1 MHRDKTSATRREHQ
15 STRERY
21 EIKRV
26 RVAASGAGRGPSQ
39 PETSRRDF
47 RNKAVLSVERARCTL
62 QKFGF
67 LPRPSEARWFMSFVR
82 VPVCTQSTTMRVSL
96 YAVP

>member
-39 PETSRRDF
+39 PETSPRDF
-47 RNKAVLSVERARCTL
+47 RNKAVLSVERARCTVSA
-62 QKFGF
+62 KVWF
-67 LPRPSEARWFMSFVR
+67 PSPPA
-82 VPVCTQSTTMRVSL
+82 
-96 YAVP
+96 